1 MEKNTEKDFEREV
14 LDRLIKIE
22 SKIELQD
29 YKSLKKTVDDTENR
43 SINNEKQIE
52 QLDKRLTQIESKPQK
67 RYDNAVNQVISFV
80 LEAILVIV
88 AVKIGLK

>member
-1 MEKNTEKDFEREV
+1 MEKNFEREV

-22 SKIELQD
+22 TKLDEQD
-29 YKSLKKTVDDTENR
+29 YKSIKKTLDDTENR
-43 SINNEKQIE
+43 SINNEKQII

-67 RYDNAVNQVISFV
+67 RYDNVINQIISFIIEAV
-80 LEAILVIV
+80 LIIV

>member
-1 MEKNTEKDFEREV
+1 MEKSFEREV

-22 SKIELQD
+22 AKLEEQD
-29 YKSLKKTVDDTENR
+29 YKSIKKTLDDTENR
-43 SINNEKQIE
+43 SINNEKQIA

-67 RYDNAVNQVISFV
+67 RYDSVVNQIISFFI
-80 LEAILVIV
+80 EAILIIV

>member
-1 MEKNTEKDFEREV
+1 MEKSFEREV

-22 SKIELQD
+22 AKLEEQD
-29 YKSLKKTVDDTENR
+29 YKSIKKTLDDTENR
-43 SINNEKQIE
+43 SINNEKQIA

-67 RYDNAVNQVISFV
+67 RYDNVINQIISFFI
-80 LEAILVIV
+80 EAILIIV

>member
-1 MEKNTEKDFEREV
+1 MEKSFEREV

-22 SKIELQD
+22 AKLEEQD
-29 YKSLKKTVDDTENR
+29 YKSIKKTLDDTENR
-43 SINNEKQIE
+43 SINNEKQIV

-67 RYDNAVNQVISFV
+67 RYDNVINQIISFFI
-80 LEAILVIV
+80 EAILIIV

>member
-1 MEKNTEKDFEREV
+1 MEKSFEREV

-22 SKIELQD
+22 AKLEEQD
-29 YKSLKKTVDDTENR
+29 YKSIKKTLDDTENR
-43 SINNEKQIE
+43 SINNEKQIV

-67 RYDNAVNQVISFV
+67 RYDSVINQIISFFI
-80 LEAILVIV
+80 EAILIIV